1 MAVSEHEVRI
11 ATGRR
16 ADDGRVRLSLF
27 ADHLLA
33 LSIEGHGERIPTLL
47 LTLAQAKRLREAL
60 SELIPLVEE
69 TETQDQQRQSV
80 EQWQGADRRLER
92 QVEK

>member
-16 ADDGRVRLSLF
+16 ADDGRVRLALF
-27 ADHLLA
+27 TDHLLA

-69 TETQDQQRQSV
+69 TGTQEQPMPGV
-80 EQWQGADRRLER
+80 EAWQGAERRLRE
-92 QVEK
+92 VEK

>member
-47 LTLAQAKRLREAL
+47 LTLAQAKRLKEAL

-69 TETQDQQRQSV
+69 TGTQEQQRPGV
-80 EQWQGADRRLER
+80 ETWQGAERRLR
-92 QVEK
+92 DR

>member
-1 MAVSEHEVRI
+1 MSVSEHEVRI

-27 ADHLLA
+27 ADQLLA

-47 LTLAQAKRLREAL
+47 LTLAQARALKEAL
-60 SELIPLVEE
+60 SELIPLAEE
-69 TETQDQQRQSV
+69 TGAQQQRPKV
-80 EQWQGADRRLER
+80 EAWQGAERRLKER
-92 QVEK
+92 GR

>member
-1 MAVSEHEVRI
+1 MSVSEHEVRI

-47 LTLAQAKRLREAL
+47 LTLAQARALKEAL

-69 TETQDQQRQSV
+69 ASAEEQRPNV
-80 EQWQGADRRLER
+80 EAWQGAERRLR
-92 QVEK
+92 DRVEK

>member
-16 ADDGRVRLSLF
+16 AEDGRVRVSIF
-27 ADHLLA
+27 ADGLLA
-33 LSIEGHGERIPTLL
+33 LGFEGHGERIPTLL
-47 LTLAQAKRLREAL
+47 LTSDQAKKLKDAL

-69 TETQDQQRQSV
+69 SGAEEKMAEVET
-80 EQWQGADRRLER
+80 WQGHERRLANR
-92 QVEK
+92 

>member
-16 ADDGRVRLSLF
+16 ADDGRMRISIF
-27 ADHLLA
+27 ADRLLA

-47 LTLAQAKRLREAL
+47 LTLDQARKLRDAL
-60 SELIPLVEE
+60 SELIPIVE
-69 TETQDQQRQSV
+69 
-80 EQWQGADRRLER
+80 
-92 QVEK
+92 

>member
-16 ADDGRVRLSLF
+16 ADDGRVRISIFTDRLLS
-27 ADHLLA
+27 
-33 LSIEGHGERIPTLL
+33 LSIEGQGERIPTLL
-47 LTLAQAKRLREAL
+47 LTLEQAKKLKDAL

-69 TETQDQQRQSV
+69 SEVV
-80 EQWQGADRRLER
+80 EENRTSAEAWEGRDRRLAD
-92 QVEK
+92 K